1 MSDPRRPGAGPA
13 SLDDLAREVVTLAV
27 SRGVTLGTA
36 ESLTAGLVCATL
48 GAVPGVSAVLRGAVV
63 AYTWE
68 TKQALLGVEPEMLHA
83 VGAVSEQ
90 VAAQMVAGAR
100 RALGADLAVSTTG
113 VAGPG
118 PSEGVPAGTV
128 YLAVQDVRGGDAQVC
143 RLELDGDRQQVREA
157 ATVTALELL
166 FTRLS
171 EWERNPD
178 HVR

>member
-1 MSDPRRPGAGPA
+1 MTEAKPPGTGAP
-13 SLDDLAREVVTLAV
+13 LDDLAHEVVTLAV
-27 SRGVTLGTA
+27 DRGVTLGTA

-48 GAVPGVSAVLRGAVV
+48 GGVPGVSAVLRGGLVT
-63 AYTWE
+63 YTWE
-68 TKQALLGVEPEMLHA
+68 TKQSLLGVDLEVLRA

-100 RALGADLAVSTTG
+100 RALLADLAVSTTG

-128 YLAVQDVRGGDAQVC
+128 YVAVQDARGAAQVR
-143 RLELDGDRQQVREA
+143 RLELEGNRQQVREA
-157 ATVTALELL
+157 ATATALELL
-166 FTRLS
+166 LTRLR
-171 EWERNPD
+171 EWERAPD